1 MKEKTEKRA
10 GKEDKL
16 MVAVNKKAR
25 HNYEILDRYEAGIV
39 LTGTEVKSLRAKKC
53 NIEDG
58 YATFEPKYSLELILI
73 NLHIQEYAFGNRENH
88 IPKRKRKLLLHK
100 RELIQ
105 LKRYAEQQG
114 LTIIPLSIYFTHGIA
129 KVELAVAKGRKEYDK
144 REFIKREEM
153 KREMRR
159 GE

>member
-1 MKEKTEKRA
+1 MAEYSSKSKKEEKIIIA
-10 GKEDKL
+10 L
-16 MVAVNKKAR
+16 NKKAR
-25 HNYEILDRYEAGIV
+25 HNYELLDHYEAGIV

-58 YATFEPKYSLELILI
+58 YATFEPKNSHELFAI
-73 NLHIQEYAFGNRENH
+73 NIHIQEYTFGNRENH
-88 IPKRKRKLLLHK
+88 VPRRRRKLLLHTK
-100 RELIQ
+100 ELIQ

-114 LTIIPLSIYFTHGIA
+114 LTIIPIAIYFVHGIA
-129 KVELAVAKGRKEYDK
+129 KIELAVAKGRKEYDK
-144 REFIKREEM
+144 RQYIKQEDM

>member
-1 MKEKTEKRA
+1 MAEKKSNSGKPEKFI
-10 GKEDKL
+10 
-16 MVAVNKKAR
+16 VAVNKKAR
-25 HNYEILDRYEAGIV
+25 HNYEILDSYEAGIV

-58 YATFEPKYSLELILI
+58 YATFEPKHSLELLLI
-73 NLHIQEYAFGNRENH
+73 NSHIQEYTFGNRENH
-88 IPKRKRKLLLHK
+88 IPRRKRKLLLHK

-105 LKRYAEQQG
+105 LKRFAEQQG
-114 LTIIPLSIYFTHGIA
+114 LTLVPLALYFTEGMV

-144 REFIKREEM
+144 REYIKKEEM

-159 GE
+159 EV